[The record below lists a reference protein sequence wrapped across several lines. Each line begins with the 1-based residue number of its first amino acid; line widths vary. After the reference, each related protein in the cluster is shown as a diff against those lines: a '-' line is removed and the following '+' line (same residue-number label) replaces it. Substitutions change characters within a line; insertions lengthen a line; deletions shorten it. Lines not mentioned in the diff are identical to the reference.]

1 MKRWLKYILFG
12 GHYMG
17 FIFQLVV
24 FGFKFSFLLKIYEN
38 YMKRWLKYMS
48 YLVATICV
56 LASPCVLN

>member
-17 FIFQLVV
+17 LIFQLVV
-24 FGFKFSFLLKIYEN
+24 FGFFSFLLKIYEN
-38 YMKRWLKYMS
+38 YMKIWLKYMS

-56 LASPCVLN
+56 LASPYVLK